1 MFTVACPLGLLARW
15 NRIVLIQA
23 RLLHKPIPARMPRVR
38 QTFGKY
44 RIERRIAEGG
54 FAVVYQAYDKIE
66 GIRVA
71 LKIPLHNLRNRDVV
85 DFFRKEVR
93 LAASIRHP
101 NILQLKNAEFID
113 DHFVLAYPLAEQSL
127 ADRLQRRLATTTA
140 LHFGSQMLDAVA
152 CAHRAKVIH
161 CDIKPENLLVF
172 PENQLLLSDFGIAR
186 LALRTVK
193 GSGSGTVGYIAPEQ
207 AMGRPSFRSD
217 VFSSGLLLFRLFSGL
232 LPEWPFDWPPPG
244 SDKLRNRV
252 PKEMVELIRKAIDP
266 NPAKRFR
273 DCIHMARAY
282 EAIVP
287 KVNHY
292 LASKKTTRRKATER
306 DDSLHVR
313 MYKASTDEKE
323 SFVGKR
329 RAA

>member
-1 MFTVACPLGLLARW
+1 M
-15 NRIVLIQA
+15 LIHS
-23 RLLHKPIPARMPRVR
+23 RLLHKPLPARMPRVR

-71 LKIPLHNLRNRDVV
+71 LKIPLHNLMNRDVV

-113 DHFVLAYPLAEQSL
+113 DHFVLAYPLAQQSL

-140 LHFGSQMLDAVA
+140 LQFGSQMLEAVA

-161 CDIKPENLLVF
+161 CDIKPENLLIF
-172 PENQLLLSDFGIAR
+172 PDNRLVLSDFGIAR

-217 VFSSGLLLFRLFSGL
+217 VFSSGLLLFRLFSGQ

-244 SDKLRNRV
+244 SQKLKTRV
-252 PKEMVELIRKAIDP
+252 PPEMIDLIRRAIEP

-273 DCIHMARAY
+273 DCIQMAKAY
-282 EAIVP
+282 EATVP
-287 KVNHY
+287 KVARF
-292 LASKKTTRRKATER
+292 LASKKTTRRKETDRAR
-306 DDSLHVR
+306 SIRVQAFQKSKGASQSL
-313 MYKASTDEKE
+313 
-323 SFVGKR
+323 VGHR

>member
-1 MFTVACPLGLLARW
+1 
-15 NRIVLIQA
+15 VLIHA
-23 RLLHKPIPARMPRVR
+23 RLLHKPMPARMPRVR

-54 FAVVYQAYDKIE
+54 FAMVYQAYDKIE

-71 LKIPLHNLRNRDVV
+71 LKIPFNHLVSSDVL

-93 LAASIRHP
+93 LAASIHHP

-127 ADRLQRRLATTTA
+127 ADRLQKRLAMTTA
-140 LHFGSQMLDAVA
+140 LSFGSQMLEAIA

-161 CDIKPENLLVF
+161 CDIKPENLLIF
-172 PENQLLLSDFGIAR
+172 PDNQLVLSDFGIAR
-186 LALRTVK
+186 LALRTIR

-217 VFSSGLLLFRLFSGL
+217 VFSSGLILFRLFSGQ
-232 LPEWPFDWPPPG
+232 LPEWPFEWPPPG
-244 SDKLRNRV
+244 SQRLRSRI
-252 PKEMVELIRKAIDP
+252 PQDLIDIIRRSIDP
-266 NPAKRFR
+266 NPTKRFR
-273 DCIHMARAY
+273 DCIQMSKAF
-282 EAIVP
+282 ESVQP
-287 KVNHY
+287 KVRRF
-292 LASKKTTRRKATER
+292 LASRKTTRRTSTLKAR
-306 DDSLHVR
+306 SGGSR
-313 MYKASTDEKE
+313 
-323 SFVGKR
+323 GRR

>member
-1 MFTVACPLGLLARW
+1 M
-15 NRIVLIQA
+15 LIHA

-44 RIERRIAEGG
+44 RIEKRIAEGG

-71 LKIPLHNLRNRDVV
+71 LKIPLRNLMNRDVV

-93 LAASIRHP
+93 LGASIRHP

-113 DHFVLAYPLAEQSL
+113 DHFVLAYPLAQQSL

-140 LHFGSQMLDAVA
+140 LHYGSQMLEAVA

-161 CDIKPENLLVF
+161 CDIKPENLLIF
-172 PENQLLLSDFGIAR
+172 PDNHLVLSDFGIAR
-186 LALRTVK
+186 LALRTVR

-217 VFSSGLLLFRLFSGL
+217 VFSSGLLLFRLFSGQ
-232 LPEWPFDWPPPG
+232 LPEWPFEWPAPG
-244 SDKLRNRV
+244 SQRLKSRI
-252 PKEMVELIRKAIDP
+252 PTELIDLIRRAIDP
-266 NPAKRFR
+266 KPSKRYR
-273 DCIHMARAY
+273 DCIQMAKAY
-282 EAIVP
+282 EATMP
-287 KVNHY
+287 KVKKF
-292 LASKKTTRRKATER
+292 LASKKTSRGK
-306 DDSLHVR
+306 
-313 MYKASTDEKE
+313 STDRTRAVLIH
-323 SFVGKR
+323 SFPSAGKSGKPRSARR